1 MTPAGA
7 PIVYLRDC
15 SPWVKPA
22 RVPVR
27 KSLRHRRIAVSWA
40 NVADSDL
47 PVAVPQTGAPSL
59 GLSFPTVAVI
69 AWSTPQIAIPARS
82 VLGLRFGTIDRVTM
96 MRIDVVTVPYRYDER
111 SDGSGLGPEA
121 LVEAGLLDRMTE
133 MGIDTCGPRVSTLPD
148 DERTA
153 GSIAIN
159 VGRLG
164 AHTAEL
170 VAAAR
175 SEGAGVLVLAGDDT
189 ATVGVVSGLQAAHGA
204 GARIGLVWFDA
215 HGDFNTPE
223 TSYSGILAGMPV
235 AILAG
240 LAGPLWR
247 GAAGLAAPM
256 PTDRIVISGVRDLD
270 EREAVLLQST
280 DVRVVTAREAT
291 TGNAHVQAIARLSEV
306 CDNLCLHVDL
316 DVLDPSLVPSSIT
329 PEPGGLSVGQA
340 ARLISIVLATGKVA
354 VVSLA
359 GLNPGAGQLG
369 RLSTASAMSLIEAI
383 LPHWTSTVTEAIDH
397 ADA

>member
-1 MTPAGA
+1 
-7 PIVYLRDC
+7 
-15 SPWVKPA
+15 
-22 RVPVR
+22 
-27 KSLRHRRIAVSWA
+27 
-40 NVADSDL
+40 
-47 PVAVPQTGAPSL
+47 
-59 GLSFPTVAVI
+59 
-69 AWSTPQIAIPARS
+69 
-82 VLGLRFGTIDRVTM
+82 M

-111 SDGSGLGPEA
+111 SDGSGRGPEA
-121 LVEAGLLDRMTE
+121 LVEAGLLDRMIGL
-133 MGIDTCGPRVSTLPD
+133 GIDTRGPLVSTLPD

-175 SEGAGVLVLAGDDT
+175 SAGAGVLVLAGDDT
-189 ATVGVVSGLQAAHGA
+189 ATVGVVSGLQQVHGA
-204 GARIGLVWFDA
+204 GARIGLVWLDA

-270 EREAVLLQST
+270 EREAILLQST
-280 DVRVVTAREAT
+280 DVRVVTAQEAT
-291 TGNAHVQAIARLSEV
+291 NGDAHIHAVARLAAV
-306 CDNLCLHVDL
+306 CDILCLHVDL
-316 DVLDPSLVPSSIT
+316 DVLDPSLVPSSVT
-329 PEPGGLSVGQA
+329 PEPGGLTVRQA
-340 ARLISIVLATGKVA
+340 ANLIKVVLDTGKVA

-369 RLSTASAMSLIEAI
+369 RRSTASSMALVEAI
-383 LPHWTSTVTEAIDH
+383 LPHWTSTVTGATNH